1 MSDVN
6 LINNDKT
13 AQPDRRVP
21 LWAKAIALLALFNL
35 ALGLFNII
43 YVPLRDIYLEYL
55 PAVVRVY
62 DPIKGIEPHP
72 QTENYLV
79 TVDRLVAQVPKTGII
94 DPTTKDLLASLRS
107 QSVALI
113 EEDPFMVA
121 NKFATFAKIQ
131 RRMRER
137 VGADSAKQAFLKFWS
152 ADYLL
157 SKNINEEIKFFQSNI
172 SPLIRTNY
180 FRNTDIT
187 GQFVDDFWRIDLFF
201 ISFFAGDFIIR
212 SLVISRKNPRLSW
225 WDGMLRRWY
234 DIFLLL
240 PVSRWLRILP
250 VTIRLHK
257 AKIINLEG
265 ILAQVTY
272 EPAAYL
278 ADRVAE
284 FVTLRLINQTQESIQ
299 KGDMARS
306 LLSPEPGIKVNNVNE
321 IEVITDRLLEL
332 TIYQVLP
339 QVQPQMEA
347 LLHHSLESAIKQSDF
362 YEIVR
367 QIPTFG
373 KLPDSAIRQI
383 SNFITDATYDVISAS
398 YSDLEGR
405 VLFDSLTKQFQDALR
420 QELQDEKTLQELQ
433 SLLSDLLEEMKLNY
447 IQNAKG
453 RKPEQTMEELEQIE
467 QVAEENQQQEQGS
480 LNQ

>member
-1 MSDVN
+1 MSTAN
-6 LINNDKT
+6 LTQSNQVSQTSN
-13 AQPDRRVP
+13 QVP
-21 LWAKAIALLALFNL
+21 LWAKAIALLTLLNL
-35 ALGLFNII
+35 ILGLFNIS
-43 YVPLRDIYLEYL
+43 YVPLRDIYLKYL

-62 DPIKGIEPHP
+62 DPIKGIEANT

-79 TVDRLVAQVPKTGII
+79 TVKQLVAQLPEKGLI
-94 DPTTKDLLASLRS
+94 DQTTKDRLASLRS

-113 EEDPFMVA
+113 EENPFMVG

-137 VGADSAKQAFLKFWS
+137 VGVESTREAFLIFWS
-152 ADYLL
+152 IDYLM
-157 SKNINEEIKFFQSNI
+157 SENVIEEIDFFESKI

-180 FRNTDIT
+180 FRNTDVT

-201 ISFFAGDFIIR
+201 IVFFAGDFLLR
-212 SLVISRKNPRLSW
+212 SLIISRKNPSLSW
-225 WDGMLRRWY
+225 GDGMLRRWY

-240 PVSRWLRILP
+240 PVWRWLRILP

-265 ILAQVTY
+265 ILAQITH

-299 KGDMARS
+299 KGDMAKA
-306 LLSPEPGIKVNNVNE
+306 LLSPQPGIKVSDVDGV
-321 IEVITDRLLEL
+321 EVISNRLLDL
-332 TIYQVLP
+332 TVYRVLP
-339 QVQPQMEA
+339 RIQPQIES
-347 LLHHSLESAIKQSDF
+347 LLHHSLESAIKQNDF
-362 YEIVR
+362 YEIVG
-367 QIPTFG
+367 QIPTLG
-373 KLPDSAIRQI
+373 NLPDSAIKQLSI
-383 SNFITDATYDVISAS
+383 FITDATYDVISAS

-405 VLFDSLTKQFQDALR
+405 ELFDSLAKQFQDSLR
-420 QELQDEKTLQELQ
+420 KELQNEETLREIQ

-447 IQNAKG
+447 IQNS
-453 RKPEQTMEELEQIE
+453 RKLTPEQMIDEMAKVK
-467 QVAEENQQQEQGS
+467 QVALDTQEQEE
-480 LNQ
+480 

>member
-1 MSDVN
+1 MSDTN
-6 LINNDKT
+6 LTNNYEV
-13 AQPDRRVP
+13 AQPSERVP
-21 LWAKAIALLALFNL
+21 LWAKAIALLALLNL
-35 ALGLFNII
+35 TLGLFNIS
-43 YVPLRDIYLEYL
+43 YVPLRDIYLQYL
-55 PAVVRVY
+55 PVVVRAY

-79 TVDRLVAQVPKTGII
+79 TVNQLVAQLPEKGLI

-131 RRMRER
+131 RRMRDR
-137 VGADSAKQAFLKFWS
+137 VGVDSTKQAFLTFWT

-157 SKNINEEIKFFQSNI
+157 SQNVNEEINFFQSDIN
-172 SPLIRTNY
+172 PLIGKNF
-180 FRNTDIT
+180 FRNTDAT

-201 ISFFAGDFIIR
+201 IVFFAGDFLIR
-212 SLVISRKNPRLSW
+212 SLVISRKNPRLNW

-234 DIFLLL
+234 DVFLLL

-257 AKIINLEG
+257 AKIINLKG

-272 EPAAYL
+272 EPATYL

-306 LLSPEPGIKVNNVNE
+306 LLSPQAGIKVNDVNE
-321 IEVITDRLLEL
+321 VEVITDRLLDL

-339 QVQPQMEA
+339 RVQPQMEA

-362 YEIVR
+362 YEMVR

-373 KLPDSAIRQI
+373 NLPESAIKQL
-383 SNFITDATYDVISAS
+383 SNFITDATYDVISTS
-398 YSDLEGR
+398 YSDVEGR
-405 VLFDSLTKQFQDALR
+405 VLFDRLAKQFQDALR
-420 QELQDEKTLQELQ
+420 QELQDEKTLHELQ

-447 IQNAKG
+447 IQNSKA
-453 RKPEQTMEELEQIE
+453 RKPEETIKELEKIE
-467 QVAEENQQQEQGS
+467 QVAEDNQGQKE
-480 LNQ
+480 